1 MAVAL
6 SMADDEERQ
15 ERCAQ
20 SRMAVS
26 AKLQQLGLRRIDT
39 CADGNC
45 QFIALC
51 YSGGM
56 PVSHEQLRSQIC
68 DYLVV
73 MERTFSAHFD
83 TRWNTYAAYVEN
95 MRRDGSW
102 GDDLTLQCAS
112 HLCLRPIRIVTDD
125 ASQLLE
131 DDGYQFHPP
140 SSISSECWGPVITL
154 ACLQFSHYE
163 ATEPIVS
170 RETSV
175 GVKSETN

>member
-26 AKLQQLGLRRIDT
+26 AKLQQLGLRRID
-39 CADGNC
+39 C

-73 MERTFSAHFD
+73 MERTFAAHFD

-140 SSISSECWGPVITL
+140 SSISSKCWGPVITL
-154 ACLQFSHYE
+154 AYLQFSHYE

-175 GVKSETN
+175 GVKSETK